1 MGIALAERAVADK
14 YLELEDRRIGYIGFL
29 LCRLVLS
36 YSSVLL
42 RLSALLSRLIL
53 RVLSSVLLNRLAFV
67 ALVST
72 CFTVLLGAVSASSA
86 RRSSFSCFV
95 SETILATGTDSV
107 SAAR

>member
-36 YSSVLL
+36 YSSVML

-53 RVLSSVLLNRLAFV
+53 RVLSSAEPF
-67 ALVST
+67 
-72 CFTVLLGAVSASSA
+72 
-86 RRSSFSCFV
+86 
-95 SETILATGTDSV
+95 
-107 SAAR
+107 